1 MEHGGESG
9 GIVRMGDGHLQTQ
22 EMQRLQRR
30 GISSQNEAY
39 AVNRV
44 SGKTLCMIEE
54 TFGGG

>member
-1 MEHGGESG
+1 
-9 GIVRMGDGHLQTQ
+9 
-22 EMQRLQRR
+22 MQLPPAARLQRR
-30 GISSQNEAY
+30 GIFCQNETY

>member
-1 MEHGGESG
+1 
-9 GIVRMGDGHLQTQ
+9 
-22 EMQRLQRR
+22 MQLPPAARLQRL

>member
-1 MEHGGESG
+1 
-9 GIVRMGDGHLQTQ
+9 MGDGHLQTQ

-44 SGKTLCMIEE
+44 S
-54 TFGGG
+54 

>member
-9 GIVRMGDGHLQTQ
+9 GIVRMGDGHLKAQ
-22 EMQRLQRR
+22 EMQRR